1 MDSQTGLVFASFLAA
16 SSLVGLVYV
25 AASSRKGRVDR
36 RLDDLRGE
44 GGADPFAR
52 RNPADLFGGSPTT
65 VAVAEEL
72 ERWVTRRTQEEKRKK
87 TLQDRM
93 AHAGFYKSTAVWIF
107 TTGRLVLFAM
117 PIAIGYLAAGAGT
130 VPMSQ
135 GIIFGLMVG
144 LAGTLAPSFWL
155 DYVKAQRQKQIRRAL
170 PDALDVL
177 VVCLEGGLSLSGSF
191 ARVARELA
199 TAHPMLAVEF
209 QIIER
214 QTQMGRT
221 TGEAVRELANRF
233 DLEELR
239 SMASVIIQAE
249 RIGSSVAGALEV
261 FAATLREKRNQRA
274 EEMAQKA
281 SVKLLIPTAFCIF
294 PAIFIVVLGPAMIQI
309 YKALGN
315 IMQGM

>member
-1 MDSQTGLVFASFLAA
+1 M
-16 SSLVGLVYV
+16 
-25 AASSRKGRVDR
+25 
-36 RLDDLRGE
+36 
-44 GGADPFAR
+44 
-52 RNPADLFGGSPTT
+52 
-65 VAVAEEL
+65 AVAEEL
-72 ERWVTRRTQEEKRKK
+72 ERWVTRRTQEEQRKK

-117 PIAIGYLAAGAGT
+117 PIAIGYLAARAGM

-135 GIIFGLMVG
+135 GVIFGLMVG

-199 TAHPMLAVEF
+199 TAHPMLALEF

-239 SMASVIIQAE
+239 SMARSSRPSGSAAAWPGRWRYLPRRCGKSE
-249 RIGSSVAGALEV
+249 TKRGGGIGPEGLGEIAHPHGLLHISRRSSSSSSD
-261 FAATLREKRNQRA
+261 RR
-274 EEMAQKA
+274 
-281 SVKLLIPTAFCIF
+281 
-294 PAIFIVVLGPAMIQI
+294 
-309 YKALGN
+309 
-315 IMQGM
+315 